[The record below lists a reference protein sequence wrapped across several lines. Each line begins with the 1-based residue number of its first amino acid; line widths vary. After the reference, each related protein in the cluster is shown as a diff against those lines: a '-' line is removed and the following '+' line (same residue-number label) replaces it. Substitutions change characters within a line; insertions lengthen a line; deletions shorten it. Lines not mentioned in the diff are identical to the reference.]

1 MREERVEK
9 ELMLSVYGF
18 PFLLAM
24 LVSFIL
30 TPYIKKLAFA
40 IGAIDK
46 PDNRKVHKKIM
57 PRLGGLAIYLGF
69 MVAVLFSMEMTK
81 ELIGI
86 LVGGTF
92 IVIVGILDDKFSLP
106 AKVKLLGQ
114 IFAAIIL
121 VAFGIEIE
129 WVNNPF
135 GGYWY
140 MEYFSIPLTIFWV
153 ISFTNVVNLI
163 DGLDGL
169 AAGVSAIASITV
181 ILVAIQMGYYHVA
194 ILTAALAGAIIG
206 FIRYNFNPA
215 VIFMGDTGSMFIG
228 YMMAAISVLGAF
240 KTAAT
245 VALIVPAIALGL
257 PIMDTAFAI
266 MRRYSNGR
274 PIFQPDKGHLHHRL
288 LAMGM
293 NQKQAVLLMY
303 GITALLGIGAVLWAE
318 VDGFY
323 ATLIIAVIITAV
335 AVGAKKI
342 GILKDSNERAVK
354 HEKLAEARKV
364 SKENKQE
371 KKD

>member
-1 MREERVEK
+1 
-9 ELMLSVYGF
+9 MLSAYGF

-24 LVSFIL
+24 FVSYVL
-30 TPYIKKLAFA
+30 TPYIKKLAFK

-57 PRLGGLAIYLGF
+57 PRLGGLAIYIAF
-69 MVAVLFSMEMTK
+69 MAGTVASLEMTWDI
-81 ELIGI
+81 IGI
-86 LVGGTF
+86 LLGGT
-92 IVIVGILDDKFSLP
+92 VIVAIGILDDKYQLP

-114 IFAAIIL
+114 IAAACVL
-121 VAFGIEIE
+121 VLFDIRIE
-129 WVNNPF
+129 WINNPF
-135 GGYWY
+135 GGYY
-140 MEYFSIPLTIFWV
+140 YLDLLSIPLTIFWV

-169 AAGVSAIASITV
+169 AAGVSAIASVTV
-181 ILVAIQMGYYHVA
+181 ILVSVQMGYYHVA
-194 ILTAALAGAIIG
+194 VMTAALAGGIVG

-215 VIFMGDTGSMFIG
+215 TIFMGDTGSMFIG
-228 YMMAAISVLGAF
+228 YMLAAISVYGAV

-266 MRRYSNGR
+266 MRRYSNGK

-303 GITALLGIGAVLWAE
+303 AITAALGIAAVLWAE
-318 VDGFY
+318 FDGFY
-323 ATLIIAVIITAV
+323 AALIIAVIITAV

-342 GILKDSNERAVK
+342 GILNER
-354 HEKLAEARKV
+354 
-364 SKENKQE
+364 
-371 KKD
+371 

>member
-1 MREERVEK
+1 
-9 ELMLSVYGF
+9 MLSAYGF
-18 PFLLAM
+18 PFLLAA
-24 LVSFIL
+24 LVSYIL
-30 TPYIKKLAFA
+30 TPYIKKLAFL

-57 PRLGGLAIYLGF
+57 PRLGGLAIYIAF
-69 MVAVLFSMEMTK
+69 MVAAVASLEMTWD
-81 ELIGI
+81 
-86 LVGGTF
+86 
-92 IVIVGILDDKFSLP
+92 IVGILIGGTVIVTVGVLDDKYQLP

-114 IFAAIIL
+114 IFAACVL
-121 VAFGIEIE
+121 VLFDIRIE

-135 GGYWY
+135 GGYFY
-140 MEYFSIPLTIFWV
+140 LEYLSIPLTIFWV

-169 AAGVSAIASITV
+169 AAGVSAIASLTV
-181 ILVAIQMGYYHVA
+181 ILVAVQMGYYHIAVM
-194 ILTAALAGAIIG
+194 TAALAGGIIG

-215 VIFMGDTGSMFIG
+215 TIFMGDTGSMFIG
-228 YMMAAISVLGAF
+228 YMLAAISVYGAV

-245 VALIVPAIALGL
+245 VALIVPFIALGL

-266 MRRYSNGR
+266 MRRYTNGR

-303 GITALLGIGAVLWAE
+303 AITAALGIAAVLWAE

-323 ATLIIAVIITAV
+323 AALIIAVIITAV

-342 GILKDSNERAVK
+342 GILNDR
-354 HEKLAEARKV
+354 
-364 SKENKQE
+364 
-371 KKD
+371 

>member
-1 MREERVEK
+1 MGKDDILYNKERPTSPAFLFGVCIFWSK
-9 ELMLSVYGF
+9 DRMLSAYGF
-18 PFLLAM
+18 PFLLAA
-24 LVSFIL
+24 LVSYIL
-30 TPYIKKLAFA
+30 TPYIKKLAFL

-57 PRLGGLAIYLGF
+57 PRLGGLAIYIAF
-69 MVAVLFSMEMTK
+69 MVAAVASLEMTMD
-81 ELIGI
+81 IVGI
-86 LVGGTF
+86 LVGATV
-92 IVIVGILDDKFSLP
+92 IVIVGVLDDKYQLP

-114 IFAAIIL
+114 IFAACVL
-121 VAFGIEIE
+121 VLFDIRIE
-129 WVNNPF
+129 WINNPF
-135 GGYWY
+135 GGYFY
-140 MEYFSIPLTIFWV
+140 LDYLSIPLTIFWV

-169 AAGVSAIASITV
+169 AAGVSAIASLTV
-181 ILVAIQMGYYHVA
+181 ILVAVQMGYYHIAVM
-194 ILTAALAGAIIG
+194 TAALAGGIIG

-215 VIFMGDTGSMFIG
+215 PIFMGDTGSMFIG
-228 YMMAAISVLGAF
+228 YMLAAISVYGAV

-303 GITALLGIGAVLWAE
+303 GITAILGIAAVLWAE
-318 VDGFY
+318 FDGFY
-323 ATLIIAVIITAV
+323 AALIIAAIITAV

-342 GILKDSNERAVK
+342 GILNDR
-354 HEKLAEARKV
+354 
-364 SKENKQE
+364 
-371 KKD
+371 

>member
-1 MREERVEK
+1 
-9 ELMLSVYGF
+9 MLKVYGF
-18 PFLLAM
+18 PFLLAA
-24 LVSFIL
+24 LISYIL
-30 TPYIKKLAFA
+30 TPYIKTLAFK

-57 PRLGGLAIYLGF
+57 PRLGGLAIYIAFMLGV
-69 MVAVLFSMEMTK
+69 VASL
-81 ELIGI
+81 EL
-86 LVGGTF
+86 TWD
-92 IVIVGILDDKFSLP
+92 IVGILAGATVIVAVGVLDDKYQLP
-106 AKVKLLGQ
+106 AKVKLVGQ
-114 IFAAIIL
+114 IIAACVL
-121 VAFGIEIE
+121 VAFDIRIE
-129 WVNNPF
+129 WLNNPF
-135 GGYWY
+135 GGYFYVDYWLSVP
-140 MEYFSIPLTIFWV
+140 MTIFWV

-181 ILVAIQMGYYHVA
+181 ILVAVQQGYYHIA
-194 ILTAALAGAIIG
+194 IMTAALAGGIIG

-215 VIFMGDTGSMFIG
+215 TIFMGDTGSMFIG
-228 YMMAAISVLGAF
+228 YLLAAISVYGSV

-245 VALIVPAIALGL
+245 IALIVPAIALGL

-266 MRRYSNGR
+266 MRRYTNGR

-303 GITALLGIGAVLWAE
+303 AITAVLGIAAVLWAE

-323 ATLIIAVIITAV
+323 AALIIAVIITAV

-342 GILKDSNERAVK
+342 GILNDR
-354 HEKLAEARKV
+354 
-364 SKENKQE
+364 
-371 KKD
+371 